1 VIKLTF
7 FLSACQ
13 RERTIVSH
21 GDRDPSVDRPDQDHD
36 GGSLRAEKERKRRM
50 EKEKDRREDRGRRER
65 ERDYEH
71 DRGRD
76 RERLS
81 HKRKSDH
88 KAEDSGAEPLLDADQ
103 NFGMHPMS
111 STCDDI
117 HSLKIEYVINTVDL
131 ESTNLS
137 CIYLSFLTNAMMY
150 NVFLLE
156 PRAFMFTWERNIW
169 KNMEL
174 YELESSLNY
183 AKKLLS
189 LF

>member
-1 VIKLTF
+1 VMINILLKLSM
-7 FLSACQ
+7 LS
-13 RERTIVSH
+13 
-21 GDRDPSVDRPDQDHD
+21 
-36 GGSLRAEKERKRRM
+36 
-50 EKEKDRREDRGRRER
+50 
-65 ERDYEH
+65 
-71 DRGRD
+71 
-76 RERLS
+76 
-81 HKRKSDH
+81 
-88 KAEDSGAEPLLDADQ
+88 
-103 NFGMHPMS
+103 
-111 STCDDI
+111 
-117 HSLKIEYVINTVDL
+117 TVDL

-137 CIYLSFLTNAMMY
+137 CIYLRFLTNAMMY